1 MRYPSCRAAASL
13 SHVFLTRSRRQAMA
27 TTAPLL
33 SPQHARPA
41 HLPRRLPPPLHL
53 ASHLDV
59 PAKRMRLR
67 RAPPPCTAKFGKFDA
82 SDAPARGGRV
92 GGSCSGRWGGAARG
106 GGRQVRLT
114 APSTRA
120 CVIENTKDADVLG
133 RPLLCLCGSAAC
145 HRIWRAR
152 FGSRGRRALISSTP
166 EACELSYDSHCAYCT
181 CVLLLL

>member
-1 MRYPSCRAAASL
+1 MGITVIFSFLDRASMRYPRSCRAAASL

-120 CVIENTKDADVLG
+120 CVIENTKDAVCVVQLLAIGFGG
-133 RPLLCLCGSAAC
+133 RDSAVGEGE
-145 HRIWRAR
+145 R
-152 FGSRGRRALISSTP
+152 
-166 EACELSYDSHCAYCT
+166 
-181 CVLLLL
+181 